1 MLDSS
6 VDLGLGAERAR
17 RHRRV
22 PYRGESGAARPGEFQ
37 DIWIDPREAAGD
49 IREGFGPEKAIGSL
63 IGKEFL
69 NVLEAVSSTQ
79 TTPTPVALV
88 RTGRSSLMGAKIG
101 SQVALFDVAS
111 AGAGAGRARGRVP
124 GGG

>member
-69 NVLEAVSSTQ
+69 NVLEAADDD
-79 TTPTPVALV
+79 P
-88 RTGRSSLMGAKIG
+88 
-101 SQVALFDVAS
+101 DVAV
-111 AGAGAGRARGRVP
+111 GRPRGVRDVP
-124 GGG
+124 GQYAHNRSGKHGPPPAWPAP